1 MSDIVD
7 RLRRCERDPMWADHA
22 EIRKS
27 TCKAAA
33 DEIERLRQWN
43 ANMVAKAASVR
54 DYFAAQAMPAVL
66 QHIEQILLTSP
77 LAMESDM
84 KDAPSQELELHV
96 LESVAFH
103 AYALADAMLKQK
115 EQ

>member
-1 MSDIVD
+1 MTDKSGPVFPTQPLGQDGLPEMSMAYG
-7 RLRRCERDPMWADHA
+7 L
-22 EIRKS
+22 S
-27 TCKAAA
+27 
-33 DEIERLRQWN
+33 L
-43 ANMVAKAASVR
+43 R